1 MLLKD
6 VRLTRIEHLRQVPG
20 GKVKVEEKLG
30 CDLALEEIAQ
40 RLCALFSTCDMANPR
55 FYRYEEHLL
64 GMLANYLR
72 HSFSSTT
79 QYLAIELVFPL
90 LLLVKRQVL

>member
-1 MLLKD
+1 M
-6 VRLTRIEHLRQVPG
+6 
-20 GKVKVEEKLG
+20 
-30 CDLALEEIAQ
+30 
-40 RLCALFSTCDMANPR
+40 CDMGNPR
-55 FYRYEEHLL
+55 FYKYEENLL

-79 QYLAIELVFPL
+79 QYLTIDLLFPL

>member
-1 MLLKD
+1 
-6 VRLTRIEHLRQVPG
+6 
-20 GKVKVEEKLG
+20 
-30 CDLALEEIAQ
+30 
-40 RLCALFSTCDMANPR
+40 MANPR